1 MTGSIERNMS
11 PWSSR
16 SKGTLCA
23 LAVLVS
29 LAASCQ
35 EDRPGPTDPEGAY
48 RLFMEAIEAKD
59 EDAVWEYLDQGTKDL
74 FAEQYKALVRIDR
87 IIEAYFDPS
96 EHRYMRERT
105 GAYLLETEHI
115 DSAKALYQ
123 FIFDVDDIVFEED
136 HEVGATIDEFNYSD
150 EEETVAMILT
160 RGGQSFVMVCQSRA
174 NDLPC
179 DNKVKEED
187 KIWRTVSLRN
197 MFEDAVAPIKN
208 SESALKDFAKEN
220 LMDERQRRIEVV
232 QYFQERL
239 KGAPAQASTPAPPAE
254 TEEAPAPS
262 DSPEAQRLEVGA
274 P

>member
-11 PWSSR
+11 PWWSR

-35 EDRPGPTDPEGAY
+35 EDRPEPTDPEGAY

-115 DSAKALYQ
+115 DSAKRSTSSSSTSMTSSSRK
-123 FIFDVDDIVFEED
+123 I
-136 HEVGATIDEFNYSD
+136 
-150 EEETVAMILT
+150 T
-160 RGGQSFVMVCQSRA
+160 RS
-174 NDLPC
+174 
-179 DNKVKEED
+179 
-187 KIWRTVSLRN
+187 
-197 MFEDAVAPIKN
+197 
-208 SESALKDFAKEN
+208 
-220 LMDERQRRIEVV
+220 
-232 QYFQERL
+232 
-239 KGAPAQASTPAPPAE
+239 APPS
-254 TEEAPAPS
+254 TNSTTRTKKRPS
-262 DSPEAQRLEVGA
+262 R
-274 P
+274 